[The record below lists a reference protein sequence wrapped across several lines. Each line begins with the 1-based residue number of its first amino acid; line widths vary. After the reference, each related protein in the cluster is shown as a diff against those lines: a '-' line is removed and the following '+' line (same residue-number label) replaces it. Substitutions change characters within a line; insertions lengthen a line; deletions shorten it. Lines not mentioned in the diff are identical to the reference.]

1 MFFDY
6 LAYVAAVKRYSQR
19 TVDIYSD
26 ALKRFAAFAVPG
38 SDSDS
43 ELLDA
48 LIHQMFRSYEV
59 HLMDEEGLSPR
70 TVNQQL
76 SVLSSFCKYLMKE
89 GKLSSNPV
97 NLVKRPKMEKRLPAF
112 YRDESMESYFAGT
125 EHSASRDELEIFK
138 TFGSEDSKSAKD
150 MYERRLRRMIISLLH
165 STGLRRAELISLDLG
180 NMDFKRRTL
189 KVRGKGDKVR
199 EIPVVDIVSE
209 ELKLYLEA
217 VKSRFG
223 DVEGPLLRTWQGNRL
238 YPVYVDR
245 TVKEELSSET
255 VRKSPHVLRHTI
267 ATSLLNDGAGLNSI
281 KEFLGHSSL
290 AATQVYTHNSI
301 DKLKSVYSCAHPRAN
316 KH

>member
-6 LAYVAAVKRYSQR
+6 LAYLAAVKRYSQR
-19 TVDIYSD
+19 TVDIYTD

-38 SDSDS
+38 SMDDA
-43 ELLDA
+43 ELLEA
-48 LIHQMFRSYEV
+48 LTHQTLRSYEV
-59 HLMDEEGLSPR
+59 HLMDEQGLSPR

-76 SVLSSFCKYLMKE
+76 SVLSGFCRYLMKE

-97 NLVKRPKMEKRLPAF
+97 SLVKRPKTEKRLPAF
-112 YRDESMESYFAGT
+112 YRDESIESYFAQT

-138 TFGSEDSKSAKD
+138 TYGSVDSKTAKE
-150 MYERRLRRMIISLLH
+150 MYERRLRRMVISLLH
-165 STGLRRAELISLDLG
+165 STGIRRAELISLDVES
-180 NMDFKRRTL
+180 MDFRRRTL
-189 KVRGKGDKVR
+189 KVHGKGDKVR
-199 EIPVVDIVSE
+199 EVPVVQVTCE

-217 VKSRFG
+217 VESRFG
-223 DVEGPLLRTWQGNRL
+223 EVSGPLLRTWQGNRL
-238 YPVYVDR
+238 YPVFVDR

-267 ATSLLNDGAGLNSI
+267 ATSLLNEGAGLNSI

-301 DKLKSVYSCAHPRAN
+301 EKLKSVYSKAHPRA
-316 KH
+316 KDR